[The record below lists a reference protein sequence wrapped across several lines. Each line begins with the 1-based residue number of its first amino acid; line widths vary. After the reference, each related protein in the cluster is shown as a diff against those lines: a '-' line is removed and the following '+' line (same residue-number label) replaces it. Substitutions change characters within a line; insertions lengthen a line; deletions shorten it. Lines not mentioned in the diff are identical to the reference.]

1 MSGSRAWEDY
11 FVPGTTV
18 LQNKAVVPM
27 SSIVGYARV
36 STREQSLA
44 SQEARLVE
52 AGASKVFV
60 DHGESSRRVSRPG
73 WDACQEYLRHG
84 DVLVVNSLDRLAG
97 TTTMALDVISRLGDR
112 GIELRS
118 LSEPAIDTT
127 TPMGRA
133 LFGIVAVFEQ
143 LRVDMIRDAT
153 HRGLA
158 HARSQGRVGGRPPV
172 VDEEKRALIVT
183 LRGAGWSHARI
194 AKHVGVSASS
204 VGRSLKGLAS
214 GEGGELL

>member
-1 MSGSRAWEDY
+1 MS
-11 FVPGTTV
+11 TV
-18 LQNKAVVPM
+18 
-27 SSIVGYARV
+27 VGYARV
-36 STREQSLA
+36 STREQNLA
-44 SQEARLVE
+44 SQETKLVE

-60 DHGESSRRVSRPG
+60 DHGESSRRASRPG
-73 WDACQEYLRHG
+73 WDACQEYLREG

-97 TTTMALDVISRLGDR
+97 TTTMALEVISRLGDR

-158 HARSQGRVGGRPPV
+158 HARSQGRVGGRPPA
-172 VDEEKRALIVT
+172 VDEEKQALIVT
-183 LRGAGWSHARI
+183 LREAGWSHARI

-204 VGRSLKGLAS
+204 VGRALKGLPS
-214 GEGGELL
+214 GEGGELS

>member
-1 MSGSRAWEDY
+1 MS
-11 FVPGTTV
+11 TV
-18 LQNKAVVPM
+18 
-27 SSIVGYARV
+27 VGYARV
-36 STREQSLA
+36 STREQNLA
-44 SQEARLVE
+44 SQETKLVE

-60 DHGESSRRVSRPG
+60 DHGESSRRASRPG
-73 WDACQEYLRHG
+73 WDACQEYLREG

-97 TTTMALDVISRLGDR
+97 TTTMALEVISRLGDR

-172 VDEEKRALIVT
+172 VDEEKQALIVT
-183 LRGAGWSHARI
+183 LREAGWSHARI

-204 VGRSLKGLAS
+204 VGRALKGLPS
-214 GEGGELL
+214 GEGGELS